1 MAASGRCRRRLVTEK
16 TYFLPP
22 INITL
27 MGNSISRRS
36 LLKRGAILA
45 GGLPFAG
52 SLLDKVQASPLIA
65 KASPADM
72 RYSMPEVWTEREIA
86 LGAPVPL
93 KARLFANENPF
104 GPSDKAKKAIEEAL
118 PMSYQY
124 PFRSM
129 GSLVDKIAAF
139 EKVDSSSIL
148 MASGSSP
155 LLMAAALYYGKPGS
169 NVITGDPS
177 YSDLPSKAERMG
189 CKWIKV
195 PVTAD
200 YKLDLDAMEKA
211 IDANTGLV
219 YICNPNNPTA
229 TVLDNVKLRAFVE
242 RVSKKVMVFVDE
254 AYIDYLDD
262 PQGTT
267 LIPMASSNPNII
279 VARTFSK
286 LYGFAGLRIG
296 YVVTHPDTIK
306 KLSLYTEASMSIS
319 APTLD
324 AAIASY
330 QDREFLDGALKK
342 TNASKAYLY
351 EVLKK
356 EGYTYVPSSTNFV
369 LFPIKMEGKQFTDE
383 MMKRGVGVRFWK
395 FNNTDFCRVSIGR
408 MDEMEAFAA
417 AFKELS

>member
-1 MAASGRCRRRLVTEK
+1 
-16 TYFLPP
+16 
-22 INITL
+22 
-27 MGNSISRRS
+27 MGNTLSRRT
-36 LLKRGAILA
+36 LLKRGALLA

-52 SLLDKVQASPLIA
+52 SLLEKVQASPLIT
-65 KASPADM
+65 SPAS
-72 RYSMPEVWTEREIA
+72 YFPEEHWTEREVLMNTPA
-86 LGAPVPL
+86 AL
-93 KARLFANENPF
+93 KARLNANENPF

-118 PMSYQY
+118 PTSYQY

-129 GSLVDKIAAF
+129 GELTGKIATF
-139 EKVDSSSIL
+139 EGVKPENIL
-148 MASGSSP
+148 LASGSSP
-155 LLMAAALYYGKPGS
+155 LLMASALYYGKPGS
-169 NVITGDPS
+169 NIITGDPS
-177 YSDLPSKAERMG
+177 YADLPSKAERMG
-189 CKWIKV
+189 VKIVKV
-195 PVTAD
+195 PLTAEF
-200 YKLDLDAMEKA
+200 KLDLDAMEKA
-211 IDANTGLV
+211 IDANTTLV

-229 TVLDNVKLRAFVE
+229 TVLEKDKLKSFCE
-242 RVSKKVMVFVDE
+242 RVSKKVTVFIDE

-267 LIPMASSNPNII
+267 LIPMVNTGANII

-296 YVVTHPDTIK
+296 YVVTQPDTIK

-319 APTLD
+319 ATTLQ

-342 TNASKAYLY
+342 TIASKSYLY
-351 EVLKK
+351 DVLKK

-369 LFPIKMEGKQFTDE
+369 LFPIKMDGRQFTDE

-395 FNNTDFCRVSIGR
+395 FNNKDWCRVSIGR